1 MYSKK
6 IAIIVAGGTGQR
18 MGSVVPKQ
26 FLEIEGKSILLHTI
40 DQFVNAFDDISLVVV
55 LPEGYIEE
63 GKKLLNN
70 RTKNPIQ
77 FIAGGET
84 RFESVKNG
92 LTAVKE
98 KCIVFVHDAVRC
110 LLTPAL
116 IQRCYQQAVENG
128 SAIPA
133 VSSTDT
139 VRIMENETHHL
150 FDREKV
156 MLIQTPQ
163 TFQSEVILTA
173 FNQAYQPN
181 FTDEANVV
189 EASGQPV
196 FLVDGE
202 FENIKITRPLDLA
215 IATYVLT
222 KRLGLS
228 LIHI

>member
-26 FLEIEGKSILLHTI
+26 FLNIEGKAILLHTI
-40 DQFVNAFDDISLVVV
+40 DQFVNAFDDIELVVV
-55 LPEGYIEE
+55 LPEGYIAE
-63 GKKLLNN
+63 GKKLLLNKI
-70 RTKNPIQ
+70 KNKIQ
-77 FIAGGET
+77 FIAGGDT
-84 RFESVKNG
+84 RFQSVKNG
-92 LTAVKE
+92 LAMVQQKS
-98 KCIVFVHDAVRC
+98 IVFVHDAVRC

-116 IQRCYQQAVENG
+116 IQRCYQQAVEKG

-139 VRIMENETHHL
+139 VRIMENGQHRL

-163 TFQSEVILTA
+163 TFQSEVLISA
-173 FNQAYQPN
+173 FEQPYQTH

-189 EASGQPV
+189 EANGQRV
-196 FLVDGE
+196 YLVDGE

-222 KRLGLS
+222 KRLA
-228 LIHI
+228 

>member
-1 MYSKK
+1 MYSNK

-40 DQFVNAFDDISLVVV
+40 DQFVTAFDDISLVVV
-55 LPEGYIEE
+55 LPEGYIED
-63 GKKLLNN
+63 GKKLLKN

-84 RFESVKNG
+84 RFQSVKNG
-92 LTAVKE
+92 LAAVKE
-98 KCIVFVHDAVRC
+98 KSIVFVHDAVRC

-116 IQRCYQQAVENG
+116 VQRCYQQAVENG

-139 VRIMENETHHL
+139 VRIMENEKHHL

-163 TFQSEVILTA
+163 TFQSEIILTA
-173 FNQAYQPN
+173 FDQAYQPN

-222 KRLGLS
+222 KRLG
-228 LIHI
+228 

>member
-163 TFQSEVILTA
+163 TFQSEVILAA
-173 FNQAYQPN
+173 FNQVYQPN

-222 KRLGLS
+222 KRLG
-228 LIHI
+228 

>member
-1 MYSKK
+1 MYSNK

-63 GKKLLNN
+63 GKKLLKN

-84 RFESVKNG
+84 RFQSVKNG
-92 LTAVKE
+92 LAAVKE
-98 KCIVFVHDAVRC
+98 KSIVFVHDAVRC

-116 IQRCYQQAVENG
+116 VQRCYQQAVENG

-139 VRIMENETHHL
+139 VRIMENEKHHL

-163 TFQSEVILTA
+163 TFQSEIILAA
-173 FNQAYQPN
+173 FNQVYQPN

-222 KRLGLS
+222 KRLG
-228 LIHI
+228 

>member
-1 MYSKK
+1 MYSNK

-63 GKKLLNN
+63 GKKRLKN

-84 RFESVKNG
+84 RFQSVKNG

-98 KCIVFVHDAVRC
+98 KSIVFVHDAVRC

-116 IQRCYQQAVENG
+116 VQRCYQQAVENG

-139 VRIMENETHHL
+139 VRIMENEKHHL

-163 TFQSEVILTA
+163 TFQSEIILAA
-173 FNQAYQPN
+173 FDQVYQPN

-222 KRLGLS
+222 KRLG
-228 LIHI
+228 

>member
-1 MYSKK
+1 MYSNK

-63 GKKLLNN
+63 GKKLLKN

-84 RFESVKNG
+84 RFQSVKNG

-98 KCIVFVHDAVRC
+98 KSIVFVHDAVRC

-116 IQRCYQQAVENG
+116 VQRCYQQAVENG

-139 VRIMENETHHL
+139 VRIMENEKHHL

-163 TFQSEVILTA
+163 TFQSEILLTA
-173 FNQAYQPN
+173 FDQAYQPN

-222 KRLGLS
+222 KRLG
-228 LIHI
+228 

>member
-1 MYSKK
+1 MYSNK

-63 GKKLLNN
+63 GKKLLKN

-84 RFESVKNG
+84 RFQSVKNG
-92 LTAVKE
+92 LAAVKE
-98 KCIVFVHDAVRC
+98 KSIVFVHDAVRC

-116 IQRCYQQAVENG
+116 VQRCYQQAVENG

-139 VRIMENETHHL
+139 VRIMENEKHHL

-163 TFQSEVILTA
+163 TFQSEILLTA
-173 FNQAYQPN
+173 FDQAYQPN

-196 FLVDGE
+196 FLVDG
-202 FENIKITRPLDLA
+202 
-215 IATYVLT
+215 
-222 KRLGLS
+222 
-228 LIHI
+228 

>member
-63 GKKLLNN
+63 GKKLLKN

-84 RFESVKNG
+84 RFQSVKNG

-98 KCIVFVHDAVRC
+98 KSIVFVHDAVRC

-116 IQRCYQQAVENG
+116 VQRCYQQAVENG

-139 VRIMENETHHL
+139 VRIMENEKHHL

-163 TFQSEVILTA
+163 TFQSEIILAA
-173 FNQAYQPN
+173 FDQVYQPN

-222 KRLGLS
+222 KRLG
-228 LIHI
+228 

>member
-26 FLEIEGKSILLHTI
+26 FLEIQGKPILLHTI
-40 DQFVNAFDDISLVVV
+40 DQFVAAFSDIQLVVV
-55 LPEGYIEE
+55 LPEGYIQE
-63 GKKLLNN
+63 GKDLLAKNGF
-70 RTKNPIQ
+70 TKNIV
-77 FIAGGET
+77 FVAGGDT
-84 RFESVKNG
+84 RFQSVKNG
-92 LTAVKE
+92 LAQVSE
-98 KCIVFVHDAVRC
+98 SAIVFVHDAVRC

-116 IQRCYQQAVENG
+116 IQRCYQQALENG

-139 VRIMENETHHL
+139 VRLMKGDINEL
-150 FDREKV
+150 MDRENV

-163 TFQSEVILTA
+163 TFQSDLLLA
-173 FNQAYQPN
+173 SFNQEYTSS

-189 EASGQPV
+189 EANGNPV

-215 IATYVLT
+215 IAEYILA
-222 KRLGLS
+222 KRFA
-228 LIHI
+228 